1 MTVLIYSAI
10 LTSLFHIS
18 AVSSYHTPYPIFF
31 GGAQGPTVLR
41 SFDISPTYNFVV
53 LVGDTADTTLQSFTT
68 NVVPFISVYSGD
80 EMLLQWA
87 QVLNLPGYTA
97 AGVVAS
103 VDQNTFAVITY
114 YVGRGSSLMEYVFV
128 YSSSG

>member
-1 MTVLIYSAI
+1 M
-10 LTSLFHIS
+10 
-18 AVSSYHTPYPIFF
+18 
-31 GGAQGPTVLR
+31 LR

-87 QVLNLPGYTA
+87 QVLNLPRYTA

-103 VDQNTFAVITY
+103 VDQDTFAVITY
-114 YVGRGSSLMEYVFV
+114 YVGRGSSPMEYVFV
-128 YSSSG
+128 YSS